1 MEGAICQS
9 LDMNT
14 AYELNKKIDKALLLL
29 TSVCENKP
37 VEVCYSGGKDS
48 ETILELAKMAGINY
62 QPFYKNTTIDPPMTI
77 KHVQSKGAT
86 IITPKYNFFEL
97 VKRNG
102 MPTRRARFCC
112 RYLKEYKV
120 LDVAIQGIRVS
131 ESKKREKR
139 YSINDPV
146 VCRFYGSK
154 KQHVNVIYP
163 ILSWSDNDVKDFIK
177 DRNIRCHPLYY
188 DKEGNFCVKRRL
200 GCIGCPLQA
209 DAGKEDFKMYPKFF
223 KRLVECVCIWWDTHP
238 DAKSHKKFLSP
249 YGLIAHNLFYGNFYD
264 WQSDNYSLFGYRD
277 WKAVLEE
284 YFSIEL

>member
-1 MEGAICQS
+1 M
-9 LDMNT
+9 D
-14 AYELNKKIDKALLLL
+14 LNKKIDKALLLL
-29 TSVCENKP
+29 SSACEDKP

-48 ETILELAKMAGINY
+48 DTILELAKMAGINY
-62 QPFYKNTTIDPPMTI
+62 HAYYKNTTIDPPLTI

-86 IITPKYNFFEL
+86 ILTPKLTFFEL
-97 VKRNG
+97 VKKNG

-139 YSINDPV
+139 YSINDPI

-154 KQHVNVIYP
+154 KHHVNVIYP
-163 ILSWSDNDVKDFIK
+163 ILSWSDNDVEDFIK
-177 DRNIRCHPLYY
+177 DRGIHCHPLYY

-209 DAGKEDFKMYPKFF
+209 DAGIEDFKMYPKFF
-223 KRLVECVCIWWDTHP
+223 KQLVECVCIWWDAHP
-238 DAKSHKKFLSP
+238 DAKSHKKFQSP
-249 YGLIAHNLFYGNFYD
+249 YGVIAHNLFYKNFYD
-264 WQSDNYSLFGYRD
+264 WQADNYSLFGFED
-277 WKAVLEE
+277 WKALLERA
-284 YFSIEL
+284 FKVRL